1 MSLLL
6 KNALTYDSV
15 LKTFKVNDLLIEN
28 GMIKDIGPNLHVV
41 ATETIDLNQKLL
53 LPGFVDMQVHLRV
66 PGQEYKE
73 DLKTGTKAAHHGGFT
88 TIACMPNT
96 VPSLD
101 NREILQNFFELTK
114 NTQLDIFPIAAM
126 TMGIR
131 GQKLANYDHYHQL
144 GIIGITDDGHGVQ
157 DDVVMEEIFKEAK
170 KYHLSILQHCE
181 YNHISAKAPLHL
193 GKKSSDLGVSGQAGA
208 AEALM
213 AKRDIEL
220 LKKYGGHYHVL
231 HVSSAETLQ
240 FIREAKASGLNITC
254 EATPHHLTLID
265 EDIPGYNTNF
275 KMNPPLRSQA
285 DWEAL
290 VEGYK
295 TGIIDIMSTDHAPH
309 AVFEKAQSLE
319 EAPFGVIGLETA
331 FPVIYSKLVKT
342 NLVSLTRLIDSFCY
356 KPREI
361 FSVEKRDLK
370 IGSVADLTCVDLEN
384 YRTVKTFVS
393 KAQNSPFIGQR
404 LSGFP
409 VLTIYHGNIVYEDF
423 SHE

>member
-6 KNALTYDSV
+6 KNALTYDSA
-15 LKTFKVNDLLIEN
+15 LKKFTVNDVLIDQ
-28 GMIKDIGPNLHVV
+28 GKIKDIAPHLNVS
-41 ATETIDLNQKLL
+41 ANETIDLNQKLL

-73 DLKTGTKAAHHGGFT
+73 DLKTGTKAAHYGGFT
-88 TIACMPNT
+88 TVACMPNT
-96 VPSLD
+96 VPALD

-114 NTQLDIFPIAAM
+114 NNQLDIFPIPAM

-131 GQKLANYDHYHQL
+131 GKKLANYEHYHQL
-144 GIIGITDDGHGVQ
+144 GIFGITDDGHGVQ
-157 DDVVMEEIFKEAK
+157 DDQVMEEVFKEAK

-193 GKKSSDLGVSGQAGA
+193 GKKSADIGVKGQAGA

-213 AKRDIEL
+213 AKRDIEF

-240 FIREAKASGLNITC
+240 YVREAKASGLNITC
-254 EATPHHLTLID
+254 EVTPHHLTLID
-265 EDIPGYNTNF
+265 EDIPGFNTNF
-275 KMNPPLRSQA
+275 KMNPPLRSRE

-290 VEGYK
+290 VDGYK

-309 AVFEKAQSLE
+309 AVFEKEQSLE

-331 FPVIYSKLVKT
+331 FPVIYTKLVKT
-342 NLVSLTRLIDSFCY
+342 NLVSLSRVIDSFCY

-361 FSVEKRDLK
+361 FPLEKRDLK
-370 IGSVADLTCVDLEN
+370 AGMVADLTCVDLEN
-384 YRTVKTFVS
+384 YRTVKNFVS
-393 KAQNSPFIGQR
+393 KASNSPFIGQR

-409 VLTIYHGNIVYEDF
+409 VLTMYRGNIVYEDF